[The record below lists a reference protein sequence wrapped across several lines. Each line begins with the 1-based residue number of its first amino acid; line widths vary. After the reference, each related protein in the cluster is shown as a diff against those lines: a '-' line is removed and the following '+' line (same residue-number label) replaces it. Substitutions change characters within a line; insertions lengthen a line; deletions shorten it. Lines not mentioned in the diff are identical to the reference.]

1 MSLQDPIS
9 DMLTRIRNAQKAKH
23 TDVTMPYS
31 TIKENISKV
40 LKKEG
45 FVSGYAVS
53 GDIKKSLTITLKYE
67 DISRRLPVIKNLK
80 RVSRPGLRIYKK
92 CADIPFVKERMG
104 IVIVSTPLGIVS
116 GKEARQ
122 NNVGGE
128 LLAIVE

>member
-45 FVSGYAVS
+45 FVSDYAVS